1 MEPFKIKFK
10 EVVSSVAPI
19 TIIVII
25 LNFTLTPMGNLILM
39 RFLTGAFVLIVGM
52 TLFLVGVDISLSPI
66 GNEMGAAIT
75 LKNKIWI
82 VVVSGL
88 VLGFLISI
96 AEPDLHILANQVDMV
111 SQGVVPKAGVIVI
124 VSIGIALAMVL
135 GLLRILYNIPLY
147 IIFTVIYFLILVLG
161 KFTNPIFL
169 AISFDASGAT
179 TGAVTVPFMLA
190 LSMGIA
196 NLKQSGKDSEKDS
209 FGLVGIVSS
218 GAIIAVMAMSIVRGA
233 KDVTGDLHIDLN
245 PEGSILAPFLNI
257 FPSVA
262 LEILAAL
269 GPIVVIFLIFQ
280 PKVFKLYYKTL
291 RKIMFGVVFTYLGL
305 VLFLT
310 GVHSGFMEVGSQVGY
325 LLASKDTS
333 IYLIVISFALGAV
346 TVLAEPAVS
355 VLTHQV
361 EEVTKGYVQ
370 RKIVLVSLTIGVGL
384 AVTLSIIRILIPAI
398 KLWQYLLPGYILA
411 IALMYISPKLFTGI
425 AFDAGGVASGPMTAT
440 FILAFAQGAAQA
452 IPGADVL
459 IDGFGLIAM
468 VALAPLIALQ
478 ILGVVFKIKSKKR
491 GVSDHE

>member
-39 RFLTGAFVLIVGM
+39 RFLTGAVVLIVGM
-52 TLFLVGVDISLSPI
+52 TLFLVGVDLSLSPI

-75 LKNKIWI
+75 LKNKVWI
-82 VVVSGL
+82 VVLAGL
-88 VLGFLISI
+88 ILGFLISI

-111 SQGVVPKAGVIVI
+111 SHGVVPKTEVILI
-124 VSIGIALAMVL
+124 VSIGIAFAMVL

-147 IIFTVIYFLILVLG
+147 IIFTVLYGVILLLG
-161 KFTNPIFL
+161 MFTSPVFL

-196 NLKQSGKDSEKDS
+196 SLKQSGKDSEKDS

-218 GAIIAVMAMSIVRGA
+218 GAIIAVMAMSIIKGA
-233 KDVTGDLHIDLN
+233 KDVSGELYIDLGK
-245 PEGSILAPFLNI
+245 EGSVLSPFFLNL
-257 FPSVA
+257 PGMAS
-262 LEILAAL
+262 EILAAL
-269 GPIVVIFLIFQ
+269 GPIVLIFIVFQ
-280 PKVFKLYYKTL
+280 PKVFKLYFRTF

-325 LLASKDTS
+325 LLASRDS
-333 IYLIVISFALGAV
+333 NMYLILISFILGAV

-355 VLTHQV
+355 VLTHQI

-370 RKIVLVSLTIGVGL
+370 RKMVLFSLTIGVGL
-384 AVTLSIIRILIPAI
+384 AVTLSIVRILVPQI

-468 VALAPLIALQ
+468 VALAPLITLQ
-478 ILGVVFKIKSKKR
+478 ILGVVFKIKSGKR
-491 GVSDHE
+491 GVF